1 MDPSNALLRF
11 EPGLMIWT
19 IAVFVVLLIV
29 LRKIA
34 WKPLLQALDE
44 REKKIHE
51 ALEQAAKTQR
61 DTENV
66 VAENQRRIDEAIQ
79 KSEQIIQQARE
90 QSEHARQQILEEA
103 RAESRRIVEQGMRR
117 LEAEQRGA
125 LQDIRKMAGD
135 LAIQASARLIQSSL
149 NDEQQR
155 EIVEQFL
162 REIPEKTAN

>member
-1 MDPSNALLRF
+1 MDPSSALLRF
-11 EPGLMIWT
+11 DPGLMIWT
-19 IAVFVVLLIV
+19 IAVFFVLLVV

-34 WKPLLQALDE
+34 WSPLLQALDE

-61 DTENV
+61 DTEGV

-90 QSEHARQQILEEA
+90 HSERARQQILEEA

-117 LEAEQRGA
+117 LEAEQRTA

-135 LAIQASARLIQSSL
+135 LAIQAAARLIQSSL
-149 NDEQQR
+149 NDQQQR
-155 EIVEQFL
+155 EIVDQFL
-162 REIPEKTAN
+162 SEIPEKTAN